1 MTGRSPLTVIYGAAR
16 RVLQPV
22 MRAVLKQRI
31 RQGKDDPTRA
41 GEKLGQPT
49 VPRPDGPLV
58 WVHAVGL
65 GEVLALRPLI
75 DALQVARPGLMVLVT
90 STARSS
96 AQVIGRNLPP
106 GALHQM
112 LPLDGPDFMRRFLDY
127 WQPALSVWSEQDL
140 WPGAISDTAARG
152 IPLAYVNARMNAVSF
167 ASRARLAGLY
177 RDMLRRFDLVCAQ
190 DAESAA
196 HLRLLGA
203 DAVAEMRSLKPAAPP
218 LRVDESE
225 LETLRHE
232 LAGRRVWVAAS
243 THAADEVVVIAAQ
256 QRLWA
261 ADPAWLLIL
270 TPRLPARADEI
281 AAALDAAGLGFVQRS
296 RGGAIGPDTGV
307 LLADSF
313 GELGL
318 WYRLAESAFVGGSL
332 GGAGGHNPWE
342 AICLGVPVICGPDTA
357 NFRADYAE
365 LAALGLARQI
375 PPGDAAAQRLADE
388 VARSA
393 GQGGSDDA
401 RALVQSARLEVD
413 GLAQKLVQLMDVS
426 R

>member
-1 MTGRSPLTVIYGAAR
+1 MAVIYGAAR

-22 MRAVLKQRI
+22 MRAVLKRRI
-31 RQGKDDPTRA
+31 RQGKDDPARA

-75 DALQVARPGLMVLVT
+75 DALQVARPGLTVLVT

-96 AQVIGRNLPP
+96 AQVIARNLPP

-127 WQPALSVWSEQDL
+127 WRPALSVWSEQDL

-152 IPLAYVNARMNAVSF
+152 IPLAYVNARMNAASF

-177 RDMLRRFDLVCAQ
+177 RDMLRTFDLVCAQ

-218 LRVDESE
+218 LRVDKNE
-225 LETLRHE
+225 LESLRHE

-261 ADPAWLLIL
+261 VDRAWLLIL

-281 AAALDAAGLGFVQRS
+281 AAVLDAAGLGFVQRS
-296 RGGAIGPDTGV
+296 RSRSRSGAIGRETAV

-318 WYRLAESAFVGGSL
+318 WYRLAESAYVGGSL

-375 PPGDAAAQRLADE
+375 PSGDAAAQRLADE

-393 GQGGSDDA
+393 GLGGGDGA

>member
-1 MTGRSPLTVIYGAAR
+1 MIYGAAR

-22 MRAVLKQRI
+22 MRAVLKRRI
-31 RQGKDDPTRA
+31 RQGKDDPARA

-49 VPRPDGPLV
+49 VPRPDGPIV

-75 DALQVARPGLMVLVT
+75 DALQVARPGLTVLVT

-152 IPLAYVNARMNAVSF
+152 IPLAYVNARMNAASL

-225 LETLRHE
+225 LERLRHE

-243 THAADEVVVIAAQ
+243 THAADEGVVIAAQ

-261 ADPAWLLIL
+261 VDPAWLLIL
-270 TPRLPARADEI
+270 TPRLPTRADKI
-281 AAALDAAGLGFVQRS
+281 AAALEAAGLGFVQRS
-296 RGGAIGPDTGV
+296 RGGAIGPETAV

-342 AICLGVPVICGPDTA
+342 AICLGVPVISGPDTA

-375 PPGDAAAQRLADE
+375 PSGGAAAQQLADQ

-393 GQGGSDDA
+393 GQGGGEGV

>member
-1 MTGRSPLTVIYGAAR
+1 MIYGAAR

-22 MRAVLKQRI
+22 MRAVLKRRV
-31 RQGKDDPTRA
+31 RQGKDDPARA

-49 VPRPDGPLV
+49 VPRPDGPIV

-75 DALQVARPGLMVLVT
+75 DALQVARPGLTVLVT

-152 IPLAYVNARMNAVSF
+152 IPLAYVNARMNAASL

-225 LETLRHE
+225 LEGLRHD

-243 THAADEVVVIAAQ
+243 THAADEGVVIAAQ
-256 QRLWA
+256 QRLWSL
-261 ADPAWLLIL
+261 DPAWLLIL
-270 TPRLPARADEI
+270 TPRLPTRADEI
-281 AAALDAAGLGFVQRS
+281 AAALEAAGLGFVQRS
-296 RGGAIGPDTGV
+296 RGGAIGPETAV

-342 AICLGVPVICGPDTA
+342 AICLGVPVISGPDTA

-375 PPGDAAAQRLADE
+375 PSGGAAAQQLADQ

-393 GQGGSDDA
+393 GQGGGEGV

>member
-1 MTGRSPLTVIYGAAR
+1 MIYGAAR

-22 MRAVLKQRI
+22 MRAVLKRRI
-31 RQGKDDPTRA
+31 RQGKDDPARA

-49 VPRPDGPLV
+49 VPRPDGPIV

-75 DALQVARPGLMVLVT
+75 DALQVARPGLTVLVT

-152 IPLAYVNARMNAVSF
+152 IPLAYVNARMNAASL

-225 LETLRHE
+225 LERLRHE

-243 THAADEVVVIAAQ
+243 THAADEGVVIAAQ

-261 ADPAWLLIL
+261 VDPAWLLIL
-270 TPRLPARADEI
+270 TPRLPTRADEI
-281 AAALDAAGLGFVQRS
+281 AAALEAAGLGFVQRS
-296 RGGAIGPDTGV
+296 RGGAIGPETAV

-342 AICLGVPVICGPDTA
+342 AICLGVPVISGPDTA

-375 PPGDAAAQRLADE
+375 PSGGAAAQQLADQ

-393 GQGGSDDA
+393 GQGGGEGV